1 MNFKRIAILLALIG
15 AGAAFLALRSV
26 TAQNPAPSDG
36 PQFTADGQMIKPEN
50 YREWVYLTSG
60 LGMNYGA
67 PSENPNSAPLFDNV
81 FVNPSAYR
89 EFLKTGAWP
98 DKTVLVL
105 ELRASESKG
114 SINKG
119 GNYQTGVRA
128 VEINV
133 KDEKRFATKWAF
145 FGFNGA
151 AKAAKQIPT
160 TASCYSCHNEH
171 GLVDST
177 FVQFYPTLLEVAK
190 QKGTAK

>member
-1 MNFKRIAILLALIG
+1 MKFKLIATLVIG
-15 AGAAFLALRSV
+15 VGAACVGFRGAL
-26 TAQNPAPSDG
+26 AQNATPSDG
-36 PQFTADGQMIKPEN
+36 PQFTADGQMVKPEN

-67 PSENPNSAPLFDNV
+67 PSANPNAAPLFDNV

-89 EFLKTGAWP
+89 AFLQTGTWP

-128 VEINV
+128 VEVNV
-133 KDEKRFATKWAF
+133 KDEKRFPGKWAF

-151 AKAAKQIPT
+151 AKTAKQIPT
-160 TASCYSCHNEH
+160 TASCYTCHAEH

-190 QKGTAK
+190 AKGTAK

>member
-1 MNFKRIAILLALIG
+1 MNLKRIAVLVIGVAAGLLVLRCAW
-15 AGAAFLALRSV
+15 AQGAAS
-26 TAQNPAPSDG
+26 SDG
-36 PQFTADGQMIKPEN
+36 PQFTADGQMVKPEN

-60 LGMNYGA
+60 LGMTYGVPNQNPSAA
-67 PSENPNSAPLFDNV
+67 PMFDNV

-89 EFLKTGAWP
+89 AFMQTGKWP

-105 ELRASESKG
+105 EVRASESNG

-119 GNYQTGVRA
+119 GHYQTGVRA
-128 VEINV
+128 VEVNV

-151 AKAAKQIPT
+151 AKTAKQIPT
-160 TASCYSCHNEH
+160 TDACYSCHSEH

-190 QKGTAK
+190 LKGTAR

>member
-1 MNFKRIAILLALIG
+1 MNLKQIAVAVIGTGVTFIMLLSAQ
-15 AGAAFLALRSV
+15 
-26 TAQNPAPSDG
+26 AQNAAQSDG
-36 PQFTADGQMIKPEN
+36 PQYTSDGQMVKPEN

-60 LGMNYGA
+60 LGMNYGD
-67 PSENPNSAPLFDNV
+67 PNPNPTGAPLFDNV

-89 EFLKTGAWP
+89 AFLQTGTWP

-119 GNYQTGVRA
+119 GSYQTGVRA
-128 VEINV
+128 IEVNV
-133 KDEKRFATKWAF
+133 KDEKRFATKWTF

-151 AKAAKQIPT
+151 AKTAKQIPT
-160 TASCYSCHNEH
+160 TAACYTCHAQH

-190 QKGTAK
+190 AKGTAK

>member
-1 MNFKRIAILLALIG
+1 M
-15 AGAAFLALRSV
+15 
-26 TAQNPAPSDG
+26 
-36 PQFTADGQMIKPEN
+36 
-50 YREWVYLTSG
+50 
-60 LGMNYGA
+60 
-67 PSENPNSAPLFDNV
+67 PNAAPLFDNV

-89 EFLKTGAWP
+89 AFLQTGTWP

-119 GNYQTGVRA
+119 GSYQTGVRA
-128 VEINV
+128 VEVNV
-133 KDEKRFATKWAF
+133 KDEKRFPGKWAF

-151 AKAAKQIPT
+151 AKTAKQIPT
-160 TASCYSCHNEH
+160 TAACYTCHAEH

-190 QKGTAK
+190 AKGTAK

>member
-1 MNFKRIAILLALIG
+1 MTYGVPN
-15 AGAAFLALRSV
+15 
-26 TAQNPAPSDG
+26 QNPSAAP
-36 PQFTADGQMIKPEN
+36 M
-50 YREWVYLTSG
+50 
-60 LGMNYGA
+60 
-67 PSENPNSAPLFDNV
+67 FDNV

-89 EFLKTGAWP
+89 AFMQTGKWP

-105 ELRASESKG
+105 EVRASESNG

-119 GNYQTGVRA
+119 GHYQTGVRA
-128 VEINV
+128 VEVNV

-151 AKAAKQIPT
+151 AKTAKQIPM
-160 TASCYSCHNEH
+160 TAACYSCHSEH

-190 QKGTAK
+190 LKGTAR